1 MCWQVLSR
9 HPFAV
14 KLPFHVV
21 GSRPHLIMAS
31 LTTRVRNPNGI
42 SIGSAVLLGSPSVT
56 GRPNVVVVDNDDDN
70 SRIVTKLLFN
80 TCLLLQ
86 PSLYRDI
93 RAAVARYALAATVA
107 RKSSHD
113 DVGLL
118 GHTRVDD
125 EVHVISLIT
134 GSSAEFYIQPMLL
147 CVGDVDIM
155 CHYSTELAIPDGY
168 PPPTEL
174 PAEFD
179 CRAEVYEIIDSGYP
193 GYVYLLSSYLL
204 TEDSDTGKYNAVRYH
219 NRQYVRYVPV
229 DVAEGERHG
238 PALTF
243 PDSVMS
249 SMRVCRK

>member
-1 MCWQVLSR
+1 
-9 HPFAV
+9 
-14 KLPFHVV
+14 
-21 GSRPHLIMAS
+21 MADNS
-31 LTTRVRNPNGI
+31 
-42 SIGSAVLLGSPSVT
+42 
-56 GRPNVVVVDNDDDN
+56 VVVAADDDDD
-70 SRIVTKLLFN
+70 SKIVTNFLLD

-86 PSLYRDI
+86 PSLYH
-93 RAAVARYALAATVA
+93 VQAATMCSKNVA
-107 RKSSHD
+107 TIESN
-113 DVGLL
+113 
-118 GHTRVDD
+118 D
-125 EVHVISLIT
+125 EVHVIPLIT
-134 GSSAEFYIQPMLL
+134 GSSAEFYIQPMLS